1 MRPGD
6 DGGGRKGAVHVGKN
20 GARQEGIAGEEREAG
35 KNQIASGDKVLIEAQ
50 EKVRKGLFERFDH
63 IREAFLVSTQSTRLR
78 KCPLISSPAVSA
90 KASS

>member
-1 MRPGD
+1 MLARTVLD
-6 DGGGRKGAVHVGKN
+6 RKGSPAKRE
-20 GARQEGIAGEEREAG
+20 RQG